1 MMNGRWLSPANVA
14 EADEL
19 EFRYRS
25 LLAAQRILDEQE
37 AASPATTRFQS
48 ERLRRL
54 RLYIQNSIA
63 AVERQMETLGLSLSG
78 SEGAENLGP
87 GYRESMS
94 SNVSN
99 R

>member
-14 EADEL
+14 EAEEL

-25 LLAAQRILDEQE
+25 LLAAQRILNEQE
-37 AASPATTRFQS
+37 STSPATTRFQV

-63 AVERQMETLGLSLSG
+63 AVERQMESLGLSFPG
-78 SEGAENLGP
+78 SEGAESLGP
-87 GYRESMS
+87 GFRESMN
-94 SNVSN
+94 SNVTNS
-99 R
+99 